1 MSALIR
7 ATRVR
12 GYGQQE
18 WAEMSRDQ
26 CSHECEE
33 MNALIHGSE
42 EMTALADTQA
52 SKRGEELSR
61 KRGHDSSR
69 LSQLLILLACIRA
82 SHTRKGGHASTRPSS
97 HTNHQCS
104 DTGKQHECGDVR
116 KHWLIVRA
124 KLER

>member
-61 KRGHDSSR
+61 KRGHDS
-69 LSQLLILLACIRA
+69 
-82 SHTRKGGHASTRPSS
+82 TRPSS

-116 KHWLIVRA
+116 KHWLIVRG